1 MKSTELKSMIK
12 AAVKEAI
19 QDELKDIL
27 LEAVRSPK
35 APTMY
40 EQQTT
45 TSTPEASPM
54 PKTDKK
60 KLREN
65 MMNVLGGMKP
75 GQDSISMNS
84 SHAQG
89 FAAPA
94 YNPGAG
100 ANTAGQG
107 SALPPGDVNLNQIM
121 GLINKK

>member
-1 MKSTELKSMIK
+1 MIK
-12 AAVKEAI
+12 EAVKEAI
-19 QDELKDIL
+19 QDELKEIL
-27 LEAVRSPK
+27 LEAVKSSKTPGV
-35 APTMY
+35 Y
-40 EQQTT
+40 EQQTPAPT
-45 TSTPEASPM
+45 ATPM
-54 PKTDKK
+54 PKEDKK

>member
-12 AAVKEAI
+12 EAVKEAI
-19 QDELKDIL
+19 QDELKEIL
-27 LEAVRSPK
+27 LEAVKSSKTPGV
-35 APTMY
+35 Y

-45 TSTPEASPM
+45 TPTATPM
-54 PKTDKK
+54 PKEDKK

-121 GLINKK
+121 GLIK